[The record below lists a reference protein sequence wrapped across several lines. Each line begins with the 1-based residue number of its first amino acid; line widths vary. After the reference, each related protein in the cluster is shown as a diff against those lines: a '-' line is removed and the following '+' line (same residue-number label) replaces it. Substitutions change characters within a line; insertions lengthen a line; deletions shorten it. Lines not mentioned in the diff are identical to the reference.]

1 MTISGRLAGAPL
13 IHIAVRFTA
22 GQYSARPWG
31 AKKGYDFHEWPPS
44 PYRIVRAAAAAWKY
58 NLPDIAED
66 RFYALVRRLASELPL
81 FCLPRMGRA
90 AGGGGGHPRGARP
103 TAWRIDPRSAVRIV
117 WPGAA
122 LSDGERQT
130 LSTILGH
137 VHYLGRT
144 ESWCEMRLGGGGG
157 GGGVA
162 GGRAGKGR
170 GGSGCDRAAAL
181 PCRINCRPYEHGKTA
196 GRGAVPAR
204 VIVPRPDIAM
214 EDVYRKETPSD
225 EEVAGACPDGGVARP
240 YLIDG
245 GVARPYLI
253 DG

>member
-1 MTISGRLAGAPL
+1 MTISGRRAGAAL
-13 IHIAVRFTA
+13 IHITVRFTA

-31 AKKGYDFHEWPPS
+31 AKRGYDRHEWPPS

-90 AGGGGGHPRGARP
+90 ADGAGDGGGAGLP
-103 TAWRIDPRSAVRIV
+103 AWRIDPGAALHIV

-122 LSDGERQT
+122 LSGGERQT
-130 LSTILGH
+130 LSSILGH

-144 ESWCEMRLGGGGG
+144 ESWCEMRLGGEQGGG
-157 GGGVA
+157 GCGQ
-162 GGRAGKGR
+162 
-170 GGSGCDRAAAL
+170 AAPDA
-181 PCRINCRPYEHGKTA
+181 PMPRRINCRPYEFGREA
-196 GRGAVPAR
+196 GAGAVPAR

-240 YLIDG
+240 YLIDRK
-245 GVARPYLI
+245 VARPRPI
-253 DG
+253 DGE

>member
-1 MTISGRLAGAPL
+1 MTISGRRGGAPL
-13 IHIAVRFTA
+13 IHITVRFTA
-22 GQYSARPWG
+22 GQYSSRPWG
-31 AKKGYDFHEWPPS
+31 AKRGYDLHEWPPS
-44 PYRIVRAAAAAWKY
+44 PYRLVRAAAAAWKY

-90 AGGGGGHPRGARP
+90 ADRAGDRGGAGLP
-103 TAWRIDPRSAVRIV
+103 AWRIDPGSPLHIV

-122 LSDGERQT
+122 LSGGERQT

-144 ESWCEMRLGGGGG
+144 ESWCEMRLAGGGGCG
-157 GGGVA
+157 QA
-162 GGRAGKGR
+162 G
-170 GGSGCDRAAAL
+170 AAM
-181 PCRINCRPYEHGKTA
+181 PCRINCRPYEFGKDA
-196 GRGAVPAR
+196 AAGAVPAR

-225 EEVAGACPDGGVARP
+225 EEIAGACPDGGVARP

-253 DG
+253 DCR